1 MDLLEFQGKE
11 LFARWGVPVPEGR
24 VATTPEE
31 AASAARAFG
40 GRVVVKAQVRVGG
53 RGKAGGIK
61 VAEDPSGAHRAA
73 AGMLGTDLRGERVNQ
88 VLVEPACD
96 IEAEYYA
103 AVTLDRTARA
113 AAFMVS
119 SKGGVDIEEVASAEP
134 VDIEEVAS
142 AEPEAIARVAVDPLL
157 GLADF
162 QVRTLV
168 YGAGL
173 GRHAQAGDLLAR
185 LYRLFIGAD
194 ASLVE
199 VNPLVLTATGELL
212 ALDSKVSLDDS
223 ALFRHPELDGY
234 RETSAE
240 DAQEVL
246 ARLRGLNYIK
256 LDGFVGVIGNG
267 AGLVMATLDLVDQ
280 AGGRAA
286 NFLDV
291 GGGAGAQVLFDAL
304 EVVLSDPRVRSV
316 LINVFGGIT
325 RCDLVA
331 RGIVEALD
339 ALAVEAPIVVRLDG
353 TNAEQG
359 RAILARAKHP
369 KMIAAPTMVE
379 AAHQA
384 VEAAR

>member
-11 LFARWGVPVPEGR
+11 LFARWGIPVPEGR
-24 VATTPEE
+24 VARTPEE

-40 GRVVVKAQVRVGG
+40 GRVAVKAQVRVGG

-61 VAEDPSGAHRAA
+61 VAKDPTRAHQAA
-73 AGMLGTDLRGERVNQ
+73 AGMLGTDLRGERVSR
-88 VLVEPACD
+88 VLVERAFD

-103 AVTLDRTARA
+103 AVTLDRTAGA

-119 SKGGVDIEEVASAEP
+119 SKGGVDIEEVTAT
-134 VDIEEVAS
+134 
-142 AEPEAIARVAVDPLL
+142 EPEAITRVQVDPLL

-173 GRHAQAGDLLAR
+173 GGHTRAGELLAK
-185 LYRLFIGAD
+185 LYRLFIEAD

-199 VNPLVLTATGELL
+199 VNPLALTDRGDLL

-223 ALFRHPELDGY
+223 ALYRHPEHEDY
-234 RETSAE
+234 RESSAE
-240 DAQEVL
+240 DSQEVL
-246 ARLRGLNYIK
+246 ARVRGLNYIR

-286 NFLDV
+286 DFLDV
-291 GGGAGAQVLFDAL
+291 GGGAGAEVLFNAL
-304 EVVLSDPRVRSV
+304 EVVLSDSRVRSV

-339 ALAVEAPIVVRLDG
+339 GLAVEAPIVVRLDG
-353 TNAEQG
+353 TNAEEG

-379 AAHQA
+379 AARRA